1 MPVLLTEGHVMIP
14 NLQIRKIRLRRQ
26 PEVTQLDREQ
36 DRKANQCLLKSLFAH
51 DPNPFSECVRVLF
64 CALLKYRVT

>member
-1 MPVLLTEGHVMIP
+1 MPVLLTEGHVIIP

-36 DRKANQCLLKSLFAH
+36 DRKANQ
-51 DPNPFSECVRVLF
+51 
-64 CALLKYRVT
+64 